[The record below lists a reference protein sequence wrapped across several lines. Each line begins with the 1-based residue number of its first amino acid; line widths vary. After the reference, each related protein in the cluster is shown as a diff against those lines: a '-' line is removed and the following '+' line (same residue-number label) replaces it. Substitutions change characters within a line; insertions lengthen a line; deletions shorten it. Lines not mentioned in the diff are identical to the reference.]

1 MNRTCHLHET
11 YECTEAS
18 GQYRITDKHTLS
30 GQMTGTAELNEL
42 LQCQLMFTR
51 EHNTSLRKE
60 ETSKTKRKVGA
71 GENRK
76 ARFPTDHTHRE
87 QKAAQTQQKHFK
99 EKTTNFFASIARLE
113 GVWKIRSWHHRFALS
128 KNQGIDF
135 TAAEDVQDGGA
146 WRSERP

>member
-1 MNRTCHLHET
+1 MRAKITVGITIVECGSARSSSCGSTHSKIEPVNRTCHQREI
-11 YECTEAS
+11 YEGTEAS

-51 EHNTSLRKE
+51 AHNTSLRKE

-76 ARFPTDHTHRE
+76 ARILTDHPHRE
-87 QKAAQTQQKHFK
+87 QKAAQTQQKHF
-99 EKTTNFFASIARLE
+99 
-113 GVWKIRSWHHRFALS
+113 
-128 KNQGIDF
+128 
-135 TAAEDVQDGGA
+135 
-146 WRSERP
+146 